1 MEDIV
6 VIILTLA
13 FTILAAVNQNKKKKA
28 AAENKAP
35 VPDFWK
41 VLFPGGADEGM
52 PPQPYVVSEEPSGR
66 EAGAHREGEPF
77 EEGARVSRRITPQPA
92 SPVTVAPESRFPNA
106 GFPSRATTPG
116 NRRGVHTPAFNME
129 GSEKKTTPG
138 GQQLP
143 PPQENDE
150 SPSVMDD
157 FSLRKAVIYHE
168 ILDPKYF

>member
-41 VLFPGGADEGM
+41 VLFPGEADDGM
-52 PPQPYVVSEEPSGR
+52 PAQPYDRREEPSDR
-66 EAGAHREGEPF
+66 ESGGHHGGEPF
-77 EEGARVSRRITPQPA
+77 KEGA
-92 SPVTVAPESRFPNA
+92 
-106 GFPSRATTPG
+106 RATTPG
-116 NRRGVHTPAFNME
+116 SLRGVPTPAFNME
-129 GSEKKTTPG
+129 GSGNKTTPR

-143 PPQENDE
+143 SLQENDE

-157 FSLRKAVIYHE
+157 FSLRKAVIYRE

>member
-6 VIILTLA
+6 IIILTLA

-28 AAENKAP
+28 ATENKAP

-41 VLFPGGADEGM
+41 VLFPGGADDGM
-52 PPQPYVVSEEPSGR
+52 PPHSYAVPEEPSGR
-66 EAGAHREGEPF
+66 ESEAYREEEPF
-77 EEGARVSRRITPQPA
+77 EEGARASRRITPQPA
-92 SPVTVAPESRFPNA
+92 SPVTVTPESR
-106 GFPSRATTPG
+106 FPSRATTPG
-116 NRRGVHTPAFNME
+116 SRRGVHTPSYNLE
-129 GSEKKTTPG
+129 GSGNKITPR
-138 GQQLP
+138 GQQLS

-157 FSLRKAVIYHE
+157 FSLRKAIIYRE

>member
-41 VLFPGGADEGM
+41 VLFPGEADDGM
-52 PPQPYVVSEEPSGR
+52 PAQPHARPEEPSAR
-66 EAGAHREGEPF
+66 ESGAHHGGEPF
-77 EEGARVSRRITPQPA
+77 KEGA
-92 SPVTVAPESRFPNA
+92 
-106 GFPSRATTPG
+106 RATTPG
-116 NRRGVHTPAFNME
+116 NRRKVPTPAFSME
-129 GSEKKTTPG
+129 GSGKKTTPA

-143 PPQENDE
+143 PPQENDD
-150 SPSVMDD
+150 SPSVLDD
-157 FSLRKAVIYHE
+157 FSLRKAVIYRE